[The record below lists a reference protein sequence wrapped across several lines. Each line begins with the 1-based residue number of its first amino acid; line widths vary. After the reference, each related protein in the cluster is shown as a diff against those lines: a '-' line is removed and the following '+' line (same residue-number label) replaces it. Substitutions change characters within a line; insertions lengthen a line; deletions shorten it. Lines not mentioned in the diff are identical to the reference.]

1 MEMLQLRYFYEA
13 ATAESIAKAAQ
24 KFMVPASSV
33 SASIKRLEQE
43 LGVKLFERSSN
54 RIVLSEKG
62 KEFLISVSNI
72 LSQLDMSVHMLTID
86 TVEKKTISVLARSTR
101 STLVSWIVKFHRMYP
116 SVSFKLT
123 FDDTPENYGNYDIIV
138 SSHHKELS
146 DFAFFPW
153 RNYLVRLEALNT
165 DSLCRGSVTLNQLR
179 DRVFVIT
186 SSQRD
191 GFKLLKKACEKQG
204 FVPRV
209 FLECDD
215 YKCRTKALLAGVC
228 IGLNLASWN
237 EESRNANTQFLML
250 TDFNEE
256 VAINVYYKQEKCD
269 ENIKRFLDLL
279 KTSAIR

>member
-33 SASIKRLEQE
+33 SASIKRLEQD
-43 LGVKLFERSSN
+43 LGVDLFERSSN

-62 KEFLISVSNI
+62 KEFFISVSNV
-72 LSQLDMSVHMLTID
+72 LSQLDMSVHSLTAEA
-86 TVEKKTISVLARSTR
+86 TEKKTISVLARSTR

-116 SVSFKLT
+116 SISFKLT

-138 SSHHKELS
+138 STHRKELA
-146 DFAFFPW
+146 DFEFFPW
-153 RNYLVRLEALNT
+153 RKYLVRVEALNT
-165 DSLCRGSVTLNQLR
+165 DSLCRGPVTLNQLR
-179 DRVFVIT
+179 DRAFVTT
-186 SSQRD
+186 SSQRG
-191 GFKLLKKACEKQG
+191 GFEILKKVCEKQG

-215 YKCRTKALLAGVC
+215 YECRTKALLTGVC
-228 IGLNLASWN
+228 LGLNLASRD
-237 EESRNANTQFLML
+237 EESRNANTQFLTL

-256 VAINVYYKQEKCD
+256 LAINVYYKQEKCD
-269 ENIKRFLDLL
+269 ENIRRFLDLMKNNTL
-279 KTSAIR
+279 R